1 MKIAQVLRETLTLI
15 LAGGQGE
22 RLYPLTRDRAKPA
35 VPFAGHY
42 RIIDFTLSNC
52 INSGLKRI
60 YVLTQYKSQSLDNHL
75 RLGWNIFVSAFDEF
89 LFSVPPQLRTGESW
103 YLGTADAVLQNIYIL
118 QEQRPRRVLILS
130 GDHIYKMDYSE
141 MIEAHIRTGAL
152 VTAAV
157 VECDLRSACRMGVL
171 EVGEDNRIL
180 AFKEKPDKPEPI
192 PGRPGFAWANM
203 GVYVF
208 DTPVLIDAISG
219 KSDDNPVQDFGRD
232 ILPRLVQSSKVLA
245 YPFRDYK
252 ENYWRDIG
260 TLDSYYEASMDLV
273 KVDPPFNLYD
283 TSFPIHSS
291 TQPRAPAKMVF
302 ADEDTGRVGVALDSL
317 VCGGSIISGGRVER
331 SILSP
336 NVRINSYSLVQDS
349 ILFEGVEVGRYSKI
363 RRAIIDKGTK
373 VPPGSS
379 IGYDLEKDAKR
390 FTVTDSGVVVV
401 PKGELIQQGDH
412 YVPQSLQTGASG
424 TVPFST
430 QRPRDK

>member
-60 YVLTQYKSQSLDNHL
+60 YVFTQYKSQSLDNHL
-75 RLGWNIFVSAFDEF
+75 RLGWNIFANAFDEF

-103 YLGTADAVLQNIYIL
+103 YRGTADAVLQNIYIL
-118 QEQRPRRVLILS
+118 QQQRPHRVLILS

-152 VTAAV
+152 VTTAI
-157 VECDLRSACRMGVL
+157 VECDLKTACRMGVL
-171 EVGEDNRIL
+171 EVNEDNCIH
-180 AFKEKPDKPEPI
+180 AFKEKPDNPESI
-192 PGRPGFAWANM
+192 PGRPGLAWANM

-208 DTPVLIDAISG
+208 ETSVLIDAISG
-219 KSDDNPVQDFGRD
+219 KFDGDPVQDFGRD
-232 ILPRLVQSSKVLA
+232 ILPHLVQSGKVFA
-245 YPFRDYK
+245 YPFHDDK

-283 TSFPIHSS
+283 PSFPIHSAAR
-291 TQPRAPAKMVF
+291 PRAPAKTIF
-302 ADEDTGRVGVALDSL
+302 ADEDTGRAGVALDSL
-317 VCGGSIISGGRVER
+317 LCGGCIISGGRVER

-336 NVRINSYSLVQDS
+336 DVRINSYARVEDS
-349 ILFEGVEVGRYSKI
+349 ILFDGVHVGRHAKI
-363 RRAIIDKGTK
+363 RRAIIDKGA
-373 VPPGSS
+373 VIPPGFS
-379 IGYDLEKDAKR
+379 IGYDLENDAKLY
-390 FTVTDSGVVVV
+390 TVTDSGVVVI
-401 PKGELIQQGDH
+401 PKGVLI
-412 YVPQSLQTGASG
+412 
-424 TVPFST
+424 
-430 QRPRDK
+430 

>member
-89 LFSVPPQLRTGESW
+89 LFSVPPQRRTGESW

-152 VTAAV
+152 VTAAT
-157 VECDLRSACRMGVL
+157 VECDLKSACRMGVL
-171 EVGEDNRIL
+171 EIGEDNRIL
-180 AFKEKPDKPEPI
+180 SFKEKSDEPQSI
-192 PGRPGFAWANM
+192 PGRPGSAWANM

-208 DTPVLIDAISG
+208 ETQVLIDAISG
-219 KSDDNPVQDFGRD
+219 KSDGDPVRDFGRD
-232 ILPRLVQSSKVLA
+232 ILPRLVQSRKVFA
-245 YPFRDYK
+245 YHFRDDK

-302 ADEDTGRVGVALDSL
+302 ADEDTGRVGFALDSL
-317 VCGGSIISGGRVER
+317 ICGGSIISGGRVER
-331 SILSP
+331 SIISP
-336 NVRINSYSLVQDS
+336 DVRINSHSLVQDS
-349 ILFEGVEVGRYSKI
+349 ILFEGVEVGRYAKI
-363 RRAIIDKGTK
+363 RRAIIDKGNK
-373 VPPGSS
+373 VPPGFF

-390 FTVTDSGVVVV
+390 FTVTDSGIVVI
-401 PKGELIQQGDH
+401 PKGELIQQEDH
-412 YVPQSLQTGASG
+412 QAPSLSK
-424 TVPFST
+424 VE
-430 QRPRDK
+430 

>member
-42 RIIDFTLSNC
+42 RVIDFTLSNC

-118 QEQRPRRVLILS
+118 REQRPRRVLILS
-130 GDHIYKMDYSE
+130 GDHIYKMDYSG

-152 VTAAV
+152 VTAATV
-157 VECDLRSACRMGVL
+157 AYDLKSACRLGVL
-171 EVGEDNRIL
+171 EIGADNRVL
-180 AFKEKPDKPEPI
+180 AFEEKPAKPESI
-192 PGRPGFAWANM
+192 PNRPGFAWVNM

-208 DTPVLIDAISG
+208 ETQALIDAISG
-219 KSDDNPVQDFGRD
+219 KSDGDPVQDFGRD
-232 ILPRLVQSSKVLA
+232 ILPRLVGSRTVFA
-245 YPFRDYK
+245 YPFRDDN

-283 TSFPIHSS
+283 TSFPIHSAS
-291 TQPRAPAKMVF
+291 QPRAPAKMVF
-302 ADEDTGRVGVALDSL
+302 ADEDTGRAGVALDSL

-336 NVRINSYSLVQDS
+336 DVRINSFSRVEDS
-349 ILFEGVEVGRYSKI
+349 ILFDRVQVGRYAKI
-363 RRAIIDKGTK
+363 RRAIIDKGTMI
-373 VPPGSS
+373 PPGFT
-379 IGYDLEKDAKR
+379 IGYDLEKDARR

-401 PKGELIQQGDH
+401 PKGEMIYG
-412 YVPQSLQTGASG
+412 
-424 TVPFST
+424 
-430 QRPRDK
+430 

>member
-1 MKIAQVLRETLTLI
+1 MKIAQLLRETLTLL

-75 RLGWNIFVSAFDEF
+75 RLGWNIFASAFDEF

-118 QEQRPRRVLILS
+118 REQNPRRVLVLS
-130 GDHIYKMDYSE
+130 GDHIYKMDYSG
-141 MIEAHIRTGAL
+141 MIEAHIRSGAH
-152 VTAAV
+152 VTAAA
-157 VECDLRSACRMGVL
+157 VECDVRLASRMGVL
-171 EVGEDNRIL
+171 EIGEDNRIL
-180 AFKEKPDKPEPI
+180 AFKEKPDKPESI
-192 PGRPGFAWANM
+192 PDRSGFAWANM
-203 GVYVF
+203 GVYIF
-208 DTPVLIDAISG
+208 ETPVLVDAISG
-219 KSDDNPVQDFGRD
+219 KSDGNPVRDFGRD
-232 ILPRLVQSSKVLA
+232 IFPRLVQSRKILA
-245 YPFRDYK
+245 YPFRDEK

-273 KVDPPFNLYD
+273 KVNPPFNLYD
-283 TSFPIHSS
+283 NSFPVHSA
-291 TQPRAPAKMVF
+291 TRPRAPAKMVF
-302 ADEDTGRVGVALDSL
+302 ADEDTGRMGVALDSL

-336 NVRINSYSLVQDS
+336 DVRINSYSLVQDS
-349 ILFEGVEVGRYSKI
+349 VLFEGVEVGRHAKI

-373 VPPGSS
+373 VPPGFS
-379 IGYDLEKDAKR
+379 IGYDLEGDAKR
-390 FTVTDSGVVVV
+390 FTVTDAGVVVI
-401 PKGELIQQGDH
+401 PKGELIQ
-412 YVPQSLQTGASG
+412 
-424 TVPFST
+424 
-430 QRPRDK
+430 RDDDTMR